1 MDRKGTRVPADMV
14 HRWSRT
20 PLSCRLCRSKKLR
33 CDRAQPCSNCV
44 QRKVDCVYAGRG
56 ESPSAGRRSNTPMAT
71 TATAASKR
79 EQSVSEPGSASN
91 HDSILLDRI
100 QRLEEIILQ
109 QANQMPR
116 PSSMERSSSS
126 GPQATALASPVH
138 GQQPAWSP
146 AVGSNVSSPMDTAS
160 KASSLIEE
168 ISSGNMQQGVM
179 SFGSSM
185 PNEIQQLVN
194 PSPAP
199 LDAVALARF
208 LPPLAQA
215 MELFNHF
222 ARCMHPTFGVLHIP
236 STRALMQQIYQNLLD
251 GDEPNIAGLA
261 LVYAIFA
268 GAALAWTTELLE
280 ALHATQDEAKTA
292 FSTYS
297 HLALSILDD
306 RQQAVSSST
315 VTLQAISTLGYVL
328 SHTDGFSQ
336 KVHML
341 RIRQLLMAR
350 SMQIHRLDT
359 AKRREER
366 RLNGSNVIETEVQR
380 RIWWHMVSSDWLH
393 SLSGGPNEGVYLLQ
407 PRHMNVNYPS
417 NIDDEIIPVSGTQ
430 YGFPLSIPTSMSAF
444 LCRIR
449 LAELCREVVDTMPS
463 LLLESPDVSSQE
475 QDVDYNLV
483 LDLDARFQS
492 FLHALPIFFKLDHRS
507 IQQSLAICRERPY
520 IAWQRTYLH
529 FGINTRICRLHRP
542 FHLEGFTNPKYAYSR
557 MMCIRSA
564 ETVLSLRR
572 SMEDIGGLINLNP
585 SRFWLIVQHVF
596 LAAIILATDVSLK
609 PDAPEAVPRREEV
622 LAACRMLE
630 RSQHESATLKK
641 AIQKNTHTLL
651 MILQNQMSLPKLSPS
666 VANGAAGSSS
676 VFQSRGGP
684 MDTNMA
690 TNQVFPQNSGNG
702 QLLDSIPATMRD
714 STMSFIPDP
723 SAPMTGQWP
732 GGAQGPQP
740 DEDTWGKLW
749 SDVFNA
755 GLDLD
760 MPQWS
765 SILDDMEFTELGG
778 GA

>member
-1 MDRKGTRVPADMV
+1 MDRSKGTRVPADMV
-14 HRWSRT
+14 HRWSRA

-33 CDRAQPCSNCV
+33 CDRAQPCSNCA

-56 ESPSAGRRSNTPMAT
+56 ESPSAGRRSNTPTAT
-71 TATAASKR
+71 TAAASKR
-79 EQSVSEPGSASN
+79 EQLVSEPGSASN
-91 HDSILLDRI
+91 HDNILLDRI

-109 QANQMPR
+109 QANQMLHPL
-116 PSSMERSSSS
+116 SSS
-126 GPQATALASPVH
+126 A
-138 GQQPAWSP
+138 
-146 AVGSNVSSPMDTAS
+146 
-160 KASSLIEE
+160 K
-168 ISSGNMQQGVM
+168 MQQGVM

-185 PNEIQQLVN
+185 PNEIEQRTIS
-194 PSPAP
+194 SPAP
-199 LDAVALARF
+199 LDAAALARC

-280 ALHATQDEAKTA
+280 ALHATQDEAKIA

-306 RQQAVSSST
+306 RQQSVPSST
-315 VTLQAISTLGYVL
+315 VTLQAISTLSYVL

-341 RIRQLLMAR
+341 RVRQLLMAR

-359 AKRREER
+359 TKRREER

-380 RIWWHMVSSDWLH
+380 RIWWHMVSSDWLL

-417 NIDDEIIPVSGTQ
+417 NIDDEIIPASGTQ

-449 LAELCREVVDTMPS
+449 LAELCREVVDTLPS
-463 LLLESPDVSSQE
+463 LLLDSPDVSSQE
-475 QDVDYNLV
+475 QEVDYNLV
-483 LDLDARFQS
+483 LDLDARFQG
-492 FLHALPIFFKLDHRS
+492 FLNALPIFFKLDHRS

-651 MILQNQMSLPKLSPS
+651 MILQNQMSLPKLSS
-666 VANGAAGSSS
+666 SANSATGGGSI
-676 VFQSRGGP
+676 FQSHSGL

-690 TNQVFPQNSGNG
+690 ANHVFPRNSGNG
-702 QLLDSIPATMRD
+702 PQLNPVPAPTMREP
-714 STMSFIPDP
+714 TMSFMPSP
-723 SAPMTGQWP
+723 SAPLAGQWS
-732 GGAQGPQP
+732 GDVQGQQP

-755 GLDLD
+755 GLDLG

-765 SILDDMEFTELGG
+765 SILDDMEFTEFGG